1 MNFNKISLSA
11 GATIGA
17 VSNVAAGNL
26 SDTVTDLVPVIVELA
41 VVVVLLTYVLGM
53 LKGLK

>member
-1 MNFNKISLSA
+1 MNYNKLSLSV

-26 SDTVTDLVPVIVELA
+26 SDTVTELVPVIVELA
-41 VVVVLLTYVLGM
+41 IVVVLLTMVLGM
-53 LKGLK
+53 LKKLK